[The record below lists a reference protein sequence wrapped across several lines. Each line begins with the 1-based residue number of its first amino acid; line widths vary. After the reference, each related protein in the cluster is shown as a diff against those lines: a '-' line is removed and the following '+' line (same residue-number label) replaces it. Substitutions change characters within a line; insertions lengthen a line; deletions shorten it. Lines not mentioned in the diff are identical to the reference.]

1 MKKEIKN
8 ILFFVSEFP
17 PQPGGIGNHAL
28 NLATELNKEGY
39 IITVLTDNRS
49 LNGFEESVFDKTLEF
64 KVIRIKRYSVS
75 IKTYLKRLFLLIKNL
90 QRNELIIASG
100 KFPLWIVGLT
110 SFFSSKK
117 RIVIIHGSEVNFKG
131 WKSYLTNVCL
141 KKFEEV
147 IAVSNYT
154 KNLVTN
160 LELENV
166 TVIQNGFNINILNNN
181 LTFSKFNFYPNL
193 ITLGNVSYR
202 KGQHNVIEAI
212 PKLKENFPNIHYH
225 IVGIPTEKNV
235 LISRIK
241 DLQIEENV
249 TFYGKVSETEKNVL
263 LLKSDVFIMLSDKT
277 PEGDVEGFGIAIV
290 EANSLGKPSIG
301 SINTGI
307 EDAILNHKSGIL
319 VNPKNIEE
327 VNKSV
332 KEIID
337 FYDEYSRQAQLWSQ
351 NFSWKKIIKRYIKV
365 IQK

>member
-1 MKKEIKN
+1 
-8 ILFFVSEFP
+8 
-17 PQPGGIGNHAL
+17 
-28 NLATELNKEGY
+28 
-39 IITVLTDNRS
+39 
-49 LNGFEESVFDKTLEF
+49 
-64 KVIRIKRYSVS
+64 
-75 IKTYLKRLFLLIKNL
+75 LI
-90 QRNELIIASG
+90 
-100 KFPLWIVGLT
+100 
-110 SFFSSKK
+110 
-117 RIVIIHGSEVNFKG
+117 
-131 WKSYLTNVCL
+131 
-141 KKFEEV
+141 KFEEV